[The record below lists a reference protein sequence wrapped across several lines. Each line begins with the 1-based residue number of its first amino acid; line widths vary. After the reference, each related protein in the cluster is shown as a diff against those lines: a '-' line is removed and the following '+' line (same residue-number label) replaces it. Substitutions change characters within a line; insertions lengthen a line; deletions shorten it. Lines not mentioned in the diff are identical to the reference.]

1 MSLAEDGSSEIYCV
15 SYGFLSAQ
23 MASLV
28 NSRSFMKE
36 MKSRSHRLFQ
46 KAKGEGIISNNITR
60 HCYIDV
66 RKSEA
71 NILQN
76 VVTRIAL
83 KSLNFT

>member
-1 MSLAEDGSSEIYCV
+1 
-15 SYGFLSAQ
+15 
-23 MASLV
+23 
-28 NSRSFMKE
+28 MKE